1 MAQTGF
7 PTSGSGVN
15 SGITSSTQNSS
26 SSSIMD
32 TSQLPTTSDGSSSG
46 QAIPSQQQFLTI
58 VQDPYP
64 PLCSSPELFD
74 ANNNN
79 ANNYD
84 QLHGFID
91 CIEIDENR
99 R

>member
-7 PTSGSGVN
+7 PTSGSGAVS
-15 SGITSSTQNSS
+15 SGITSISS

-32 TSQLPTTSDGSSSG
+32 TSQLPTTSDGSSG
-46 QAIPSQQQFLTI
+46 PSQQQFLTI

-79 ANNYD
+79 ASNYD

-91 CIEIDENR
+91 CIDIDENR